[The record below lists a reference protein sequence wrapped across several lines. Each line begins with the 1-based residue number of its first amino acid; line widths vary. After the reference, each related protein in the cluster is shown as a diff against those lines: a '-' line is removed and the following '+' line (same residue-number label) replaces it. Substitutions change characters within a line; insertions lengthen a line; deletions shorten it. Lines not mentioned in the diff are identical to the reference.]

1 MNRPA
6 NSLLPSL
13 SVNRPI
19 TVSMILL
26 SMLVVG
32 AIATEMIPIA
42 LFPDGFENPQLHVG
56 VSYRNSNPT
65 DTEEQVTRPIEDALG
80 TVPHIRRIYSNT
92 QSSYVNVRIQFHKGT
107 DLSEAYANVSDR
119 MERAMTEMP
128 ERVERINVFKYSTN
142 DIPVIWAA
150 MTYSQEEMD
159 VDFLADRYVLPA
171 FQRIDGVGNVQ
182 LNGIRGR
189 EVRVVIDHDRLA
201 AHNIGVAELGIT
213 LNDQNFNLS
222 AGKVVQGGS
231 ERFVRSVGRLRTLS
245 EFESILVDA
254 ESGVSLGDIA
264 TVEFSPRDDWNV
276 FSLERDK
283 SYGIAFSR
291 SSGANVVEVCRGVES
306 AMRKLESNPQFGDLR
321 FHIFWNQG
329 DHVTES
335 INNLKQSGMWG
346 GLFSIVVLF
355 LFLRSLRMTL
365 TITLAIPLSLLCSVI
380 VLYFQGWSL
389 NIATMMGLLLSVGLV
404 VDNAIV
410 IVENIQIKRTQGS
423 SPSEAA
429 LGGASEMGLAIT
441 LATLTTIIVFL
452 PLILM
457 GDSSEMQFW
466 LLRIGVPVM
475 TSLVASLV
483 IALLLIPLATKVMS
497 SKGANHKDL
506 YCEQQDIAGNGR
518 SPSAHKPVSSWPPR
532 GRPLPNF
539 PKTNK
544 KTFGNSRASALYIK
558 ALRWSLSNR
567 SYVSIGLI
575 AILVVSFAVPFKKI
589 NQNASS
595 GALQNIT
602 LRYDFPGGQSI
613 EEISSYLSGVY
624 DYIESKR
631 AAYNYK
637 TYSTYYTAGF
647 ANLEIHLN
655 NETKTW
661 YETAY
666 AGLTQSLGLT
676 KKPHLDRQEI
686 IDDLK
691 KNVTPAPGS
700 RLRFNW
706 KDENPNQSY
715 NVALY
720 GDDTDTLRQLSKEV
734 ERRLRSI
741 EGLIAVETE
750 EDMNRQ
756 ELNLTLDREKALRF
770 GIDPGTI
777 SGAISYAVR
786 GNEVGYFYEPS
797 GRQLRIRIWL
807 EEEDRDSMDELRKIN
822 FDGIDGSQVPLES
835 LVRVSYDE
843 SSRAIQR
850 QDRKTVLRVKGIATK
865 ADSME
870 LFKQTDAV
878 MEDFEM
884 PRGYRWDKGGQYQQM
899 QESNQSFTFTLVMI
913 VVFVILLMGAMFESF
928 ILPFS
933 VFLTMPLA
941 AIGVVWTL
949 YLTGTPF
956 NIMASIGI
964 IILLGVVVNNGI
976 VLIDLVTRLRAE
988 GLPRLEAVIEAG
1000 KRRFRPIWM
1009 TSLTTIFG
1017 MIPMSLGDTKMMEM
1031 SYSPLGRAII
1041 GGMLTA
1047 TFLTL
1052 LIVPLFYTLF
1062 DDLRIHVGNQIK
1074 TVFSRAQ
1081 SGPKIPNTQS
1091 SAN

>member
-1 MNRPA
+1 MKRKA

-32 AIATEMIPIA
+32 AIATRMIPIA
-42 LFPDGFENPQLHVG
+42 LFPDGLEDPQLYIG
-56 VSYRNSNPT
+56 VSYRNSNPS

-107 DLSEAYANVSDR
+107 DLAEAYANVSDR
-119 MERAMTEMP
+119 MERVMTEMP
-128 ERVERINVFKYSTN
+128 DQVERINVFKHSTN

-150 MTYSQEEMD
+150 MSYSEQEMD

-171 FQRIDGVGNVQ
+171 FQRINGVGNVQ
-182 LNGIRGR
+182 LKGIRGR

-201 AHNIGVAELGIT
+201 AHKIGVAELGVT

-231 ERFVRSVGRLRTLS
+231 ERFVRSVGRLQTLK

-254 ESGVSLGDIA
+254 DTGVSLRDIA
-264 TVEFSPRDDWNV
+264 TVEFSPQNDWNV

-283 SYGIAFSR
+283 SYGISFSR
-291 SSGANVVEVCRGVES
+291 SSGANVVEVCQAVES
-306 AMRKLESNPQFGDLR
+306 AMQELESNPQFGDLR

-346 GLFSIVVLF
+346 GLFSIIVLF

-380 VLYFQGWSL
+380 ILYFQGWSL
-389 NIATMMGLLLSVGLV
+389 NIATMMGLLLSIGLV

-410 IVENIQIKRTQGS
+410 IVENIQIKRAQGS
-423 SPSEAA
+423 TPNDAA
-429 LGGASEMGLAIT
+429 LNGASEMGLAIT
-441 LATLTTIIVFL
+441 LATLTTIVVFL

-457 GDSSEMQFW
+457 GDSSETQFW

-483 IALLLIPLATKVMS
+483 IALLLIPLATKVLS
-497 SKGANHKDL
+497 GKG
-506 YCEQQDIAGNGR
+506 
-518 SPSAHKPVSSWPPR
+518 R
-532 GRPLPNF
+532 GQKRD
-539 PKTNK
+539 
-544 KTFGNSRASALYIK
+544 FGNSRISALYIK
-558 ALRWSLSNR
+558 ALRWSLNNR

-575 AILVVSFAVPFKKI
+575 AILAISFAVPFKNI
-589 NQNASS
+589 DQNAAS
-595 GALQNIT
+595 GALQNIM
-602 LRYDFPGGQSI
+602 LRYDFPGGQSLD
-613 EEISSYLSGVY
+613 EINTYLSSVY

-631 AAYNYK
+631 EAYNYK
-637 TYSTYYTAGF
+637 TYSNYYTAGF

-655 NETKTW
+655 NETKPW

-666 AGLTQSLGLT
+666 AGLAQSLGLA

-691 KNVTPAPGS
+691 ENIASAPGA

-706 KDENPNQSY
+706 KDEDPNKSY
-715 NVALY
+715 NIALF
-720 GDDTDTLRQLSKEV
+720 GDDTDTLRLLSKEV

-770 GIDPGTI
+770 GIDPGMI
-777 SGAISYAVR
+777 SSAISYAVR

-865 ADSME
+865 DDSKD

-899 QESNQSFTFTLVMI
+899 QESNQTFTFTLIMI

-988 GLPRLEAVIEAG
+988 GLPRFEALIEAG

-1017 MIPMSLGDTKMMEM
+1017 MIPMSLGDTKMMQM
-1031 SYSPLGRAII
+1031 SYSPLGRAIM

-1062 DDLRIHVGNQIK
+1062 DDLRIYVSSQIRS
-1074 TVFSRAQ
+1074 VFSHIKPVSIVSDSTRPISYQ
-1081 SGPKIPNTQS
+1081 PDD
-1091 SAN
+1091 